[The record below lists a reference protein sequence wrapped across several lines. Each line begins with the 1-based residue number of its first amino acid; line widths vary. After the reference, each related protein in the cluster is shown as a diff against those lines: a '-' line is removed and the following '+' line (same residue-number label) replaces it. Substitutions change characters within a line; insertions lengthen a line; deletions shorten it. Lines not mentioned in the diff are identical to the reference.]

1 MEMMVQKVAES
12 LSTPCWKSTYG
23 VKMMGYQYHQTIA
36 NLLNWRSLLHSKSR
50 RGRRLLSDL
59 PVVLVVVA
67 MMVREG
73 VNNKYAVC
81 ELVDILLRSTYGWQ
95 CTSTKVTYV
104 G

>member
-1 MEMMVQKVAES
+1 
-12 LSTPCWKSTYG
+12 
-23 VKMMGYQYHQTIA
+23 
-36 NLLNWRSLLHSKSR
+36 
-50 RGRRLLSDL
+50 
-59 PVVLVVVA
+59 